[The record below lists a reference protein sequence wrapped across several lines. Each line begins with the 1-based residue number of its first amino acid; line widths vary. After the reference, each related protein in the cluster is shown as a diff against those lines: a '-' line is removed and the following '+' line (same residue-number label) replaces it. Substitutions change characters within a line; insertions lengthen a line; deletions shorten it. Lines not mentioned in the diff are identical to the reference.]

1 MTSDAMERFSSFI
14 QASPT
19 SFHAAAELAR
29 QLDVAGF
36 TRQSELEPFSAAP
49 GGHYFVRDGACM
61 AWWIPS
67 PQPKGFRIVGSHT
80 DSPSFKLKPNPVRT
94 SAGYQQVGMEVYGGP
109 LLSSWLN
116 RDLGLAG
123 RLVTKDG
130 QERLVETGP
139 IMVIPQLAPHLD
151 RSVNDNLH
159 LDRQENLMPL
169 YAVGSNLDIV
179 DYLCKLAGMDRD
191 DLGFYDIHAT
201 DTHKPS
207 LIGTEQEFFAAWRMD
222 NLSSVFCSVD
232 ALLAAKPG
240 NDVNV
245 LAAFDHEEVGSST
258 RTGAAGPILEDLL
271 RRIAAS
277 LGKDEEG
284 YRQMLAQSSCI
295 SADAGHSVNPNY
307 VSKHD
312 PGNKLVLNGGPV
324 LKVNGNQR
332 YATDAVGGALWYRL
346 CKAAGIDSQEFVGN
360 NEVPCGSTIGPITAT
375 RLGILTVDV
384 GIPLLSMHSAREL
397 CGCDDIPAMTSVL
410 TAYYSGK

>member
-1 MTSDAMERFSSFI
+1 MVSKDMERFSAFI

-29 QLDVAGF
+29 QLDEAGYI
-36 TRQSELEPFSAAP
+36 RQSELEPFSAAV

-61 AWWIPS
+61 AWWIPEN
-67 PQPKGFRIVGSHT
+67 PKGFRIVGSHT

-94 SAGYQQVGMEVYGGP
+94 SAGFQQCGMEVYGGP
-109 LLSSWLN
+109 LLNSWLN

-123 RLVTKDG
+123 RMVTKDG
-130 QERLVETGP
+130 VEHLVETGP

-159 LDRQENLMPL
+159 LDRQENLMPF
-169 YAVGSNLDIV
+169 YAVGSDLDVV
-179 DYLCKLAGMDRD
+179 DYLCEQAGIKRE
-191 DLGFYDIHAT
+191 DLGYYDIHAV
-201 DTHKPS
+201 DTQAPGFV
-207 LIGTEQEFFAAWRMD
+207 GTQQEFFAAWRMD
-222 NLSSVFCSVD
+222 NLSSAFCSLE
-232 ALLAAKPG
+232 AMLAATPG
-240 NDVNV
+240 DDIMVM
-245 LAAFDHEEVGSST
+245 AAFDHEEVGSST

-271 RRIAAS
+271 RRVAAS

-284 YRQMLAQSSCI
+284 YRQMIAVSSCI

-307 VSKHD
+307 VGKHD

-324 LKVNGNQR
+324 LKINGNQR
-332 YATDAVGGALWYRL
+332 YATDANGGALWFR
-346 CKAAGIDSQEFVGN
+346 CCEAAGVPSQAFVGN
-360 NEVPCGSTIGPITAT
+360 NDVPCGSTIGPITAT
-375 RLGILTVDV
+375 RLGLLTVDV

-397 CGCDDIPAMTSVL
+397 CGCEDIPMMTKVL